1 MKTER
6 IVILSFSILGVM
18 VGILSSY
25 LEALLAMPLAIFIY
39 TMSILP
45 SLKFFVGKKRKW
57 VVQNSF
63 ITFILMWIL
72 VWVLLYTG

>member
-6 IVILSFSILGVM
+6 IVILSFSVLGVM
-18 VGILSSY
+18 AGILSSY
-25 LEALLAMPLAIFIY
+25 LEVLLAMPLAIFIY
-39 TMSILP
+39 IMSILP

-57 VVQNSF
+57 LIQNSL

-72 VWVLLYTG
+72 VWVLLFTG

>member
-6 IVILSFSILGVM
+6 IVILSFSALGVTA
-18 VGILSSY
+18 GILSYY

-39 TMSILP
+39 IMSILP

-57 VVQNSF
+57 LIQNSL
-63 ITFILMWIL
+63 ISFILMWIL
-72 VWVLLYTG
+72 VWVLLFTG